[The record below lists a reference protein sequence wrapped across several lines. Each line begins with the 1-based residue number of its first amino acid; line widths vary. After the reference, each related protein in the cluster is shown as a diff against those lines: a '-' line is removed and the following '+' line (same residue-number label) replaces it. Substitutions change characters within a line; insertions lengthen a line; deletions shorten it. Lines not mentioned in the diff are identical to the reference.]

1 MPFPEDLSTWLQELV
16 LMIPAILFAVTFHE
30 VAHGWI
36 AERLGDPTAR
46 LAGRLT
52 LNPVPHIDPVG
63 ALMFI
68 LAKFGWAK
76 PVPVNPYN
84 LRHPVRDM
92 VWVAAAGPAA
102 NLLLAAASLLV
113 VQLLNPVLRGA
124 ELQFLAQPIL
134 GILLWTYL
142 LNLHLAAFN
151 LIPIP
156 PLDGSQI
163 LKGVLP
169 RNARFQYERLEP
181 YGFILLILFLISG
194 AAPNVLRP
202 IVLVLQFFAGMPA
215 RALQGM
221 SSPS

>member
-1 MPFPEDLSTWLQELV
+1 MPFLGDLSAQIQELV

-30 VAHGWI
+30 VAHGWT
-36 AERLGDPTAR
+36 AEKLGDPTAR

-52 LNPVPHIDPVG
+52 LNPLSHIDPIG
-63 ALMFI
+63 ALMFVI
-68 LAKFGWAK
+68 AKFGWAK

-92 VWVAAAGPAA
+92 MWVAAAGPAA
-102 NLLLAAASLLV
+102 NLVLATLSLLS
-113 VQLLNPVLRGA
+113 VQLLNPVLHGP
-124 ELQFLAQPIL
+124 EIQFFAQPIL

-163 LKGVLP
+163 LKGFLP
-169 RNARFQYERLEP
+169 RGALLQYERLEP

-194 AAPNVLRP
+194 AAPVVLRP
-202 IVLVLQFFAGMPA
+202 IVTVLQFFAGIPA
-215 RALQGM
+215 RALERM
-221 SSPS
+221 T